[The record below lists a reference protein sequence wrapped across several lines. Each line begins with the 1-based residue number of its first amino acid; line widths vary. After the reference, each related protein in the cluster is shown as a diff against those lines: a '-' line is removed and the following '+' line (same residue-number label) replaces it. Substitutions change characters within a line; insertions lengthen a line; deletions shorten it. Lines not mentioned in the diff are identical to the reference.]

1 MIFYVYVPY
10 SAYYILSVVVHS
22 FYKSSVKHFELR
34 ISGGV
39 TARALGLILKPNTSK
54 YCNVLLPSS
63 MPTRMLKYPQHVSM
77 CPYTQIDSKSSFASR
92 APKHAAPKLWLPKA
106 ADCLLVV
113 PWGEACSHCHSDSQ
127 SWGCYQWNEQKQLS
141 CLGWVDCDF

>member
-63 MPTRMLKYPQHVSM
+63 MSTRMLKYPQHVSM
-77 CPYTQIDSKSSFASR
+77 CPYT
-92 APKHAAPKLWLPKA
+92 
-106 ADCLLVV
+106 
-113 PWGEACSHCHSDSQ
+113 
-127 SWGCYQWNEQKQLS
+127 
-141 CLGWVDCDF
+141 

>member
-63 MPTRMLKYPQHVSM
+63 MSTRMLKYPQHVSM

-113 PWGEACSHCHSDSQ
+113 P
-127 SWGCYQWNEQKQLS
+127 
-141 CLGWVDCDF
+141 